1 MGKKRRRAKD
11 AGALDAL
18 SWTKVDEPSHAGFE
32 MDEAGFNDLEEVDG
46 DSVDVIETAPG
57 VWEIRPKESTSSM
70 LTGSSARANAAT
82 STAAA
87 GHQDAHLPDDN
98 MTASSDVGSSRAG
111 LTEKQ
116 KRLQAVVQERR
127 ERKRK
132 KQQEKKAARDSAR
145 KSAGDDKNH
154 EKFQRQYLSRFK
166 IMKNEFH

>member
-127 ERKRK
+127 ERKRSRPSNFGHHTPLRCTARPGP
-132 KQQEKKAARDSAR
+132 AASPPPATPRSGSLGR
-145 KSAGDDKNH
+145 
-154 EKFQRQYLSRFK
+154 
-166 IMKNEFH
+166 